1 MAKKIAKESS
11 AMSLGNVVGFQAG
24 TKTNKKKLKASQ
36 PFEELVA
43 IAESLDAE
51 INELGDDSE
60 DVDEVVKKKGD
71 IWVFYDDKTG
81 VQHAAFQDRDQAW
94 DVQRRHRKLAAA
106 RRKKEKAQKAR
117 EGGEQPS
124 KKTRTRTTPLEQ
136 PSERDR
142 KRVKLKLKRENVE
155 KLKNMLKE
163 SFMTY
168 MFEQAPESNDALM
181 WEKFLERLSRE
192 TVMSDPKLKSIL
204 EKSIKS
210 ETNTLKKAVEM
221 IKSGLEGTKTFQ
233 IKEKGIQKDKENNRI
248 KSDFVIHLKKNN
260 ADLNFSVIIE
270 NGRPLIMF
278 PDESKNMLNQLGNDE
293 SKLLRAELMH
303 IQETVLDEMSEI
315 TSMNEKRNKYLQT
328 LQDKIDKTIEGFN
341 LLEIAM
347 LKYILKTKLKGIG

>member
-1 MAKKIAKESS
+1 MAKKIKQEAS

-24 TKTNKKKLKASQ
+24 TKTNKKKLKASK
-36 PFEELVA
+36 PFDELVA
-43 IAESLDAE
+43 IAESLEMDLEA
-51 INELGDDSE
+51 LGEE

-71 IWVFYDDKTG
+71 MWIFYDDETG
-81 VQHAAFQDRDQAW
+81 VQRGAYQDRDQAW
-94 DVQRRHRKLAAA
+94 EVQRRQRKLAAA
-106 RRKKEKAQKAR
+106 KREKEKRQKANTD
-117 EGGEQPS
+117 GAQPS
-124 KKTRTRTTPLEQ
+124 KKLKTRATPLEQ

-142 KRVKLKLKRENVE
+142 KKTRIKKENVE
-155 KLKNMLKE
+155 KLKKMLKE

-221 IKSGLEGTKTFQ
+221 IKSGLEGTKSFQ

-248 KSDFVIHLKKNN
+248 KSEFVVHLKKNN
-260 ADLNFSVIIE
+260 ADLNFAVIIE